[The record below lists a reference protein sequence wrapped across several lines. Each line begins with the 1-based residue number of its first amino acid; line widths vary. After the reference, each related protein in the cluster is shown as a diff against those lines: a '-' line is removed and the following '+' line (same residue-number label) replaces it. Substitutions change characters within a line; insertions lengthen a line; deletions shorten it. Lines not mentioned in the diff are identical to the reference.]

1 MYKEMSSI
9 EILGMLQLCDSNFP
23 VGSFNHSYGMEN
35 YLRTEK
41 VNSAQSL
48 KVWVRAFLKDSFS
61 QNDALAIR
69 FVYEVLEGG
78 ESKDDDL
85 ELCDKK
91 TLGMDCMWELDEWI
105 TVQSVSMETRNAGKL
120 VSKRMCELLLD
131 LYDSKTV
138 SLYYE
143 RIKKKESY
151 GHPAIAFA
159 MLMYDLNVPLK
170 RATLYHMY
178 ATISTL
184 IQNAVRTIPLGQKDG
199 QLILKEF
206 SDDFENL
213 YEKISKLTKDDF
225 GANIPGLEMAQI
237 KHETQIF
244 RLFMS

>member
-1 MYKEMSSI
+1 MCKEMSSI

-41 VNSAQSL
+41 VNSADTL

-69 FVYEVLEGG
+69 FVYEILEGG
-78 ESKDDDL
+78 DQAKEV
-85 ELCDKK
+85 CDKDK
-91 TLGMDCMWELDEWI
+91 LGMECMWELDEWI

-131 LYDSKTV
+131 LYDSKNV

-151 GHPAIAFA
+151 GHPALAFA
-159 MLMYDLNVPLK
+159 MLMHDLKVPLK
-170 RATLYHMY
+170 RATMYHMY
-178 ATISTL
+178 STVSTL